1 MITPPSAFDKKTTAL
16 NWKYYLARPFS
27 LFGASVWNYWYSSNQ
42 ILEILKTDMNDSLFV
57 ETYPDFVR
65 NYRMKNQL
73 DEFHQ
78 SIENLAKDIEKTKS
92 LLRIGLKLNEEAL
105 EKLKNKK
112 FLSLKKEVEFLV
124 KVALHATIIPYWVF
138 DSFTEKDKEDLE
150 LVELC
155 ETLRAKSFYPRF
167 VKEIITPLAEEKL
180 TELGV
185 KDTSNNVKLI
195 TLSELLSNKIEVI
208 NERKEKRELDFFFVY
223 QIRSGSELIE
233 WTKEPRDLVVQL
245 EHVKEED
252 STISGTIAFAGKATG
267 HARLILTNE
276 YHDQTLNEGDI
287 LVSTST
293 NPELTPLMYK
303 AGAIVTDEGGMM
315 CHAAIIARE
324 LQKPCVVGTTVATSL
339 ITDGDL
345 IEVDADRGVIKI
357 LKRVGGQ

>member
-1 MITPPSAFDKKTTAL
+1 MTTSISAFDEKIIAL

-42 ILEILKTDMNDSLFV
+42 ILEILGIDMKDSIFV
-57 ETYPDFVR
+57 ETHLDFVR
-65 NYRMKNQL
+65 NYRIQNQL
-73 DEFHQ
+73 DEFYQ
-78 SIENLAKDIEKTKS
+78 SIANLAKDIEKTKS

-105 EKLKNKK
+105 EKLENKS
-112 FLSLKKEVEFLV
+112 FLSLKEEVEFLV
-124 KVALHATIIPYWVF
+124 KVALHATIIPYWIF

-155 ETLRAKSFYPRF
+155 ETLRAKSFYPRL

-180 TELGV
+180 IELGV
-185 KDTSNNVKLI
+185 APNNVKLI
-195 TLSELLSNKIEVI
+195 TLSELLSNNIEVI
-208 NERKEKRELDFFFVY
+208 NERKEKRELNFFFVY

-233 WTKEPRDLVVQL
+233 WTQKPGELVVHL
-245 EHVKEED
+245 EHVKEEN
-252 STISGTIAFAGKATG
+252 STISGTVAFAGKAIG
-267 HARLILTNE
+267 HARLILTNK
-276 YHDQTLNEGDI
+276 YHNQTFNNGDI

-339 ITDGDL
+339 INDGDL

-357 LKRVGGQ
+357 LKRVDRQ